1 MKTLFDLELYA
12 AEIIK
17 RPSAKCKT
25 PYVADTKVNSQE
37 APILAHTPALG
48 CCGLSDKGASVL
60 VSKMPLPAHGS
71 KKKPSVCSHRVELGL
86 QNNTFIG
93 LNPKLAERIV
103 ECCFQTQIIPNK
115 RFVREKTI
123 LNSRFDFVGM
133 DDSNI
138 PFICE
143 VKTAPLLQPDSTI
156 SYFPDGYRKKKGA
169 PVSTRALKHLD
180 DLIEVAKTSKT
191 RAMMCYLVQRG
202 DSTGFVP
209 SDTDPIYKAK
219 FYEAKE
225 AGVEMWALQVSYV
238 KKEENIVSCDF
249 KTLYRL

>member
-1 MKTLFDLELYA
+1 MSSLFDLELYA

-25 PYVADTKVNSQE
+25 PYVADTKINSQE
-37 APILAHTPALG
+37 DPILAHTPALG

-60 VSKMPLPAHGS
+60 VSKMPLPAAGS
-71 KKKPSVCSHRVELGL
+71 KKKPSVCSHRVELGE
-86 QNNTFIG
+86 QNNTLIG

-103 ECCFQTQIIPNK
+103 ECCFQKQIIPNR

-123 LNSRFDFVGM
+123 LNSRFDFVGI

-169 PVSTRALKHLD
+169 PVSPRALKHLG
-180 DLIEVAKTSKT
+180 DLIEVAQTSKT
-191 RAMMCYLVQRG
+191 RAMMCYVVQRG

-209 SDTDPIYKAK
+209 SDTDPTYRAK

-225 AGVEMWALQVSYV
+225 AGVEMWALQVDYSV
-238 KKEENIVSCDF
+238 KDTNMYSCNF
-249 KTLYRL
+249 KKIYRL